1 MLVVIL
7 LIIKVNRLIFKQS
20 YIIAVLFLFILQ
32 ATSAVEHTSVAPDS
46 KGTFRGRPVVKAVRV
61 EVSPEINGIL
71 DDQVWQLA
79 KPGGEF
85 LQKSPQQNVPHSQRT
100 EFRVLY
106 DDDAI
111 YIAVWCFDDSPSAI
125 IAKNMK
131 RDEYMRSEDIVNI
144 TLDTFLDRRNGYFFS
159 VNSLGA
165 RGDSSIN
172 NNTSV
177 NSEWDGA
184 WVARCKKHS
193 WGWAAEFEI
202 PFKSISFDENK
213 STWGI
218 NVYRNIGRY
227 GERGQW
233 ANSRSVNKSF
243 NVSECGDL
251 LGLSGLKQGLGLDI
265 NPYIVGS
272 YQKDYEQ
279 SDSDL
284 LGDFGFDVR
293 YRLTPSLTALAS
305 INTDFAQTEVDKR
318 QLNLT
323 RFPLFFPEKRQF
335 FLEDSGIF
343 GFGGTDSISRR
354 SRDRSSTLLIPF
366 FSRRIGLSSDGE
378 VEPIHFAGKLTGRV
392 KSYNLG
398 FLDAVVESK
407 EGTRNV
413 FVGRVSKNI
422 YEQSSVGFL
431 STVGDPN
438 SDEMN
443 ALAGM
448 DFQFRSSD
456 MFGGKN
462 FRFNAYALAS
472 YSEEGENIEPAWNIS
487 SSLEDRNID
496 LSASITEIGKEFDPA
511 MGFVRR
517 RGNRRYAAEFD
528 FIPYHDNLSWLRNT
542 RHGYEAEMYTGLGNS
557 LINTKQRFD
566 LATLYFESQ
575 DIVGFSVSHITDRPS
590 ESFSISDGTTIPAGD
605 YDWWGVSL
613 RGYIGMHRRVFLNPF
628 YSIDG
633 YYGGVRHQFGLETHF
648 TPWPNLNF
656 GGEIEK
662 NLIELENNEEVDIT
676 ISRLEFNYNFN
687 PDLILSNMLQYD
699 NISDSVGVNS
709 RLQWEYKPGAKMF
722 LVVNQGYLDERTGLV
737 MKEFEI
743 VTKIGALFRF

>member
-1 MLVVIL
+1 VTYSL
-7 LIIKVNRLIFKQS
+7 LKTQAKRLLFKRVP
-20 YIIAVLFLFILQ
+20 IVAVLFFIQ
-32 ATSAVEHTSVAPDS
+32 VASAVEFTPIVPSS
-46 KGTFRGRPVVKAVRV
+46 KGTFRGRPTVNAIRV
-61 EVSPEINGIL
+61 EIPPEINGVL
-71 DDQVWQLA
+71 DDEVWQLA
-79 KPGGEF
+79 KPAGEF

-106 DDDAI
+106 DDNAL
-111 YIAVWCFDDSPSAI
+111 YIAVWCFDDTPSAI
-125 IAKNMK
+125 IAKNMQ

-144 TLDTFLDRRNGYFFS
+144 TLDTFLDRRNGYYFS

-165 RGDSSIN
+165 RGDSSIS

-184 WVARCKKHS
+184 WVARCKKQI

-202 PFKSISFDENK
+202 PFKSISFDENN
-213 STWGI
+213 SVWGI

-251 LGLSGLKQGLGLDI
+251 LGLFGLKQGLGLDI
-265 NPYIVGS
+265 NPYIVGT
-272 YQKDYEQ
+272 YQKDYDKN
-279 SDSDL
+279 DSDL

-305 INTDFAQTEVDKR
+305 VNTDFAQTEVDER

-343 GFGGTDSISRR
+343 GFGGTESISRR
-354 SRDRSSTLLIPF
+354 SRDSSSTLLIPF

-378 VEPIHFAGKLTGRV
+378 VDPIQFAGKLTGRV
-392 KSYNLG
+392 KSYNIG
-398 FLDAVVESK
+398 FLDAIVESK

-422 YEQSSVGFL
+422 YEQSSIGFL
-431 STVGDPN
+431 STIGDPN

-443 ALAGM
+443 VLAGT

-456 MFGGKN
+456 MFGGRN
-462 FRFNAYALAS
+462 FRVNAYALAS
-472 YSEEGENIEPAWNIS
+472 YSEEIEDIEPAWNIS

-496 LSASITEIGKEFDPA
+496 LSASITEIGEEFDPA

-517 RGNRRYAAEFD
+517 RGNRRYTAELD
-528 FIPYHDNLSWLRNT
+528 FIPYHDGLSWLRNT
-542 RHGYEAEMYTGLGNS
+542 RHGYDAEMYTDIGNS
-557 LINTKQRFD
+557 VINTKQRFD
-566 LATLYFESQ
+566 LATFFFESQ
-575 DIVGFSVSHITDRPS
+575 DVIGLSFSHITDRPS
-590 ESFSISDGTTIPAGD
+590 ESFSISDGTEIPAGD
-605 YDWWGVSL
+605 YEWWGVNL
-613 RGYIGMHRRVFLNPF
+613 RGYIGMHRRAYFGPF
-628 YSIDG
+628 YSMDG
-633 YYGGVRHQFGLETHF
+633 YYGGLRHQFGLESYF
-648 TPWPNLNF
+648 SPWPNLKF
-656 GGEIEK
+656 GGKIEK
-662 NLIELENNEEVDIT
+662 NLIELESSEDLDIT
-676 ISRLEFNYNFN
+676 ISRLEFNYNFT

-699 NISDSVGVNS
+699 NISESLGVNS
-709 RLQWEYKPGAKMF
+709 RFQWEYKPGAKMF

-737 MKEFEI
+737 MKEFEV